1 VTFKDLKKTV
11 SLETTFHQKS
21 KLFQGLQNK
30 PFWIWDIA
38 EHKQEDIKINGDCC
52 FNHIIGLP
60 QKDGTDKPLYE
71 YEEIIFDSLVTYDGN
86 TNSYRKHLWIKKA
99 TGLGVSEFM
108 LRFMA
113 WLCLKDNALSGSQM
127 CIVTGPRIDLAIA
140 LIDRMK
146 KLFVGKIGLI
156 SDTKETVIELNGVK
170 IEAFP
175 SHHLDAMRG
184 LSNVSFIL
192 LDEADFF
199 PPGQQQDA
207 RDVSERYIAKSNPYI
222 VMVSTPNA
230 PDGLFERIE
239 KESENTCLYKRIF
252 LDYTYGIGKI
262 YTAEEIEKAKT
273 SPSFEREYNLKYLG
287 RIGNVFHTKDIEAA
301 IEKRRKYNPEVFNP
315 SSYYFTEK
323 SMGIDPA
330 YGSSAF
336 GIVVTQWIDNH
347 IQILHAEEYHR
358 PDYNEML
365 STVYSLMSKYNVDKV
380 YIDGA
385 NPSFIRSL
393 KLQIGEDPDYDKVI
407 ARYRSEK
414 LGDSWSQNS
423 LETTQ
428 QRQSKLI
435 FFERLLNKPFWIWD
449 RQQHKLEDIITNGD
463 CCFNHIID
471 LPQKDA
477 VDKPLYDYEQIIFDS
492 LVTHNGNNTNSYY
505 CSEDI
510 LFLVLYLVL

>member
-1 VTFKDLKKTV
+1 
-11 SLETTFHQKS
+11 
-21 KLFQGLQNK
+21 
-30 PFWIWDIA
+30 
-38 EHKQEDIKINGDCC
+38 
-52 FNHIIGLP
+52 
-60 QKDGTDKPLYE
+60 LY
-71 YEEIIFDSLVTYDGN
+71 
-86 TNSYRKHLWIKKA
+86 A
-99 TGLGVSEFM
+99 TKF
-108 LRFMA
+108 
-113 WLCLKDNALSGSQM
+113 
-127 CIVTGPRIDLAIA
+127 
-140 LIDRMK
+140 
-146 KLFVGKIGLI
+146 
-156 SDTKETVIELNGVK
+156 DTKETVVELNNVK
-170 IEAFP
+170 IEAFS

-239 KESENTCLYKRIF
+239 KESEDTCLYKRIF

-262 YTAEEIEKAKT
+262 YTVEEIEKAKQ

-301 IEKRRKYNPEVFNP
+301 IEKGRKYDPDTFNRVYL
-315 SSYYFTEK
+315 SSR

-330 YGSSAF
+330 WGSSAF
-336 GIVVTQWIDNH
+336 GIVVTQWEDNH
-347 IQILHAEEYHR
+347 IQIMHAEGYHR

-365 STVYSLMSKYNVDKV
+365 SVVYGLMSKYNVDKV

-414 LGDSWSQNS
+414 MCGNWSKDMRIVPVNFNTEHKAMLGHCKMI
-423 LETTQ
+423 LEKDGG
-428 QRQSKLI
+428 RIAINPDNFDKLI
-435 FFERLLNKPFWIWD
+435 TSLRTAVDNDGVLNK
-449 RQQHKLEDIITNGD
+449 EATSYNDI
-463 CCFNHIID
+463 F
-471 LPQKDA
+471 DA
-477 VDKPLYDYEQIIFDS
+477 FRLALKFYRYEQS
-492 LVTHNGNNTNSYY
+492 S
-505 CSEDI
+505 SE
-510 LFLVLYLVL
+510 

>member
-1 VTFKDLKKTV
+1 MTFKDLKKRVT
-11 SLETTFHQKS
+11 LETAQQQS
-21 KLFQGLQNK
+21 RLFERLQNK
-30 PFWIWDIA
+30 PFWIWNIE
-38 EHKQEDIKINGDCC
+38 EHKQKDIRTNGNCC

-60 QKDGTDKPLYE
+60 QKDGFDKPLYD
-71 YEEIIFDSLVTYDGN
+71 YEEIIFDSLVTNNGN
-86 TNSYRKHLWIKKA
+86 KHLWIKKA
-99 TGLGVSEFM
+99 TGLGISEFM

-113 WLCLKDNALSGSQM
+113 WLCLKDNSLSGSQM

-146 KLFVGKIGLI
+146 KLFSSNGLATTTTTFN
-156 SDTKETVIELNGVK
+156 TKETVIDLNGVK

-184 LSNVSFIL
+184 LPNVSFIL

-207 RDVSERYIAKSNPYI
+207 RDVSERYIAKSNPHI

-239 KESENTCLYKRIF
+239 KEAEDTCLYKRIF

-262 YTAEEIEKAKT
+262 YTAGEIEKAKQ

-287 RIGNVFHTKDIEAA
+287 KIGNVFHTKDIEAA
-301 IEKRRKYNPEVFNP
+301 IEKGRKYDPD
-315 SSYYFTEK
+315 YFDRVYLTSR

-330 YGSSAF
+330 WGSSAF

-365 STVYSLMSKYNVDKV
+365 STVYSLMSKYQVDKL

-393 KLQIGEDPDYDKVI
+393 KLQIGEEADYDKVI
-407 ARYRSEK
+407 ARHRSEK
-414 LGDSWSQNS
+414 LGSNWSQDMRIVPVNFNS
-423 LETTQ
+423 EHKAMLGHCKMLLEHDGG
-428 QRQSKLI
+428 RIAINPDRFDKLI
-435 FFERLLNKPFWIWD
+435 TALR
-449 RQQHKLEDIITNGD
+449 T
-463 CCFNHIID
+463 
-471 LPQKDA
+471 A
-477 VDKPLYDYEQIIFDS
+477 VDNDGALDKEATSYNDIFDAFR
-492 LVTHNGNNTNSYY
+492 LALKFYHFRDK
-505 CSEDI
+505 SE
-510 LFLVLYLVL
+510 